1 MNKIIRKEKIII
13 ENENEKIIID
23 RVTEEIKKKP
33 SLNINIFG
41 FLSLKIEDFQC

>member
-13 ENENEKIIID
+13 ENEKIIID